1 MTPASRASARGAR
14 PIVVAAAVASAVALS
29 ACGDEV
35 VERPAHRPIS
45 VVYVAGQPDGP
56 WTARTEGLADGV
68 KLAIAERDG
77 LIGERAVSTVVV
89 PIEQRDGD
97 TVSAAIGGG
106 RILRDSRAIAVLGTY
121 TAPQLALAAP
131 QLNGGELSLLQ
142 YGSGLRGLTAAEQPG
157 EPGRYEPSGRRYA
170 LRGVPS
176 DAFVAQAIKQRLPQF
191 AGAQVLPLT
200 DAYEAARAAA
210 QVANA
215 RKASKAHEES
225 KADGD
230 DPVLPDDPSLTEPS
244 PEVPDATRLADAIAD
259 EIAGKVVRVAA
270 GAKGATAAK
279 TKPTII
285 VVDPTEPNPS
295 AAVRSAL
302 IEAPLSDDVP
312 VLVIDAADRE
322 IAPGSVSRTGDEQ
335 FLLRRTVANANTV
348 KAREIRAKEREL
360 FGRDRGDAV
369 VAGYFAAQ
377 RILELAANQPERT
390 IDRVTYAKALTGA
403 APQDPNLPASA
414 TGDATLGK
422 VELLEQRG
430 GRWAQR

>member
-1 MTPASRASARGAR
+1 M
-14 PIVVAAAVASAVALS
+14 
-29 ACGDEV
+29 
-35 VERPAHRPIS
+35 
-45 VVYVAGQPDGP
+45 
-56 WTARTEGLADGV
+56 

-121 TAPQLALAAP
+121 SAPQLALAAP

-142 YGSGLRGLTAAEQPG
+142 YGSGLRGLTEAEQPG

-176 DAFVAQAIKQRLPQF
+176 DAFVAQGIRQRLPQF
-191 AGAQVLPLT
+191 RGAQVLAVT
-200 DAYEAARAAA
+200 RAYDAAREAERA
-210 QVANA
+210 VNA
-215 RKASKAHEES
+215 RRATKAHEAS

-244 PEVPDATRLADAIAD
+244 PEIPDARRLADTIAEGVGGTVNGQNSVD
-259 EIAGKVVRVAA
+259 SPEVSR
-270 GAKGATAAK
+270 
-279 TKPTII
+279 TKPT
-285 VVDPTEPNPS
+285 VVVIDPTEPDPS
-295 AAVRSAL
+295 AAVRST
-302 IEAPLSDDVP
+302 LSDAGLASDVP
-312 VLVIDAADRE
+312 VLVIDGADRE
-322 IAPGSVSRTGDEQ
+322 IAPGAVARSGDEQ
-335 FLLRRTVANANTV
+335 FLVRRTVANANTA

-377 RILELAANQPERT
+377 RILELAASQPERT

-414 TGDATLGK
+414 GGDATLGK

-430 GRWAQR
+430 GRWSAR

>member
-1 MTPASRASARGAR
+1 MSRAPRASARAAR
-14 PIVVAAAVASAVALS
+14 PALVTAAIAATAALS
-29 ACGDEV
+29 ACGDDV

-45 VVYVAGQPDGP
+45 VVYVAGEPEGP
-56 WTARTEGLADGV
+56 WKARTEGLADGV

-142 YGSGLRGLTAAEQPG
+142 YGSGLRGLTEPEQPG

-176 DAFVAQAIKQRLPQF
+176 DAFTAQSIRQRLPQF
-191 AGAQVLPLT
+191 RGAQVVPITWAYDTTVAAEAQFRARQAESRRQKAIDEGDEPPLPSTNPALT
-200 DAYEAARAAA
+200 A
-210 QVANA
+210 
-215 RKASKAHEES
+215 
-225 KADGD
+225 
-230 DPVLPDDPSLTEPS
+230 PS
-244 PEVPDATRLADAIAD
+244 PEVPDAKRLAVTIAA
-259 EIAGKVVRVAA
+259 EIGGTVVEPSGIVAG
-270 GAKGATAAK
+270 
-279 TKPTII
+279 KPTIL
-285 VVDPTEPNPS
+285 VTDPTEPNPS
-295 AAVRSAL
+295 AAARSAL
-302 IEAPLSDDVP
+302 IANRVSSTVP
-312 VLVIDAADRE
+312 VLGIDAADRL
-322 IAPGSVSRTGDEQ
+322 IQPGALSRSGDEQ
-335 FLLRRTVANANTV
+335 FFIRRTIANANTA
-348 KAREIRAKEREL
+348 KAREIRAKEREQ

-369 VAGYFAAQ
+369 VAGYFAAK

-390 IDRVTYAKALTGA
+390 IDRVTYAKALTAA

-414 TGDATLGK
+414 GGDATLGK

-430 GRWAQR
+430 GRWVSR